1 MDKERIPAKILSVV
15 PEFSKL
21 KYPEAVILLT
31 PLTNHVEFFRTN
43 SAPIFLHPLSVARV
57 SAEINGISLK
67 FNETSPNLY
76 RGEITLTDIRA
87 GEYPL
92 KIIARKEGYRSSRLE
107 IPIRIIIMGDINY
120 DNVVD
125 YKDLAILGRTYGVT
139 SMDPHFEG
147 RADLNNDC
155 IIDYKDLAILAANY
169 GRRAS

>member
-1 MDKERIPAKILSVV
+1 MGSITDIPIKLFVMNSIIPQVSINKYILRERERLLMQVRLFN
-15 PEFSKL
+15 PEG
-21 KYPEAVILLT
+21 AGV
-31 PLTNHVEFFRTN
+31 TNGE
-43 SAPIFLHPLSVARV
+43 V

-67 FNETSPNLY
+67 LNETSPNLY

-92 KIIARKEGYRSSRLE
+92 KIIARKEGYRSSTLE
-107 IPIRIIIMGDINY
+107 IPIRIVIMGDINY

-139 SMDPHFEG
+139 SMHPHFDG

-169 GRRAS
+169 GRGAS